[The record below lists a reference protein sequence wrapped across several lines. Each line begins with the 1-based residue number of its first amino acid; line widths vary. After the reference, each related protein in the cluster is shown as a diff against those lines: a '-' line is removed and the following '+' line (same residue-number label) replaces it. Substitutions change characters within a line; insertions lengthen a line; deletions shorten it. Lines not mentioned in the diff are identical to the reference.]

1 MTLDL
6 KGKVAVITGSNRGL
20 GRAVAIELAKQ
31 GATVVIN
38 YRNNKREAE
47 ETLKQIRAQSPKPN
61 PQSPLL
67 IKADVTKEKE
77 VQKMFSEV
85 LKKFGRIDILMN
97 NVGNFCFCKFSELSN
112 ADFKDVIESNI
123 YGTLFCSRAALEI
136 MRKQKS
142 GNIINVGCASCDRI
156 TIREKTTPYYLAK
169 TGVYMLTKV
178 MAMEEAKNGI
188 RINMVSPGILETSI
202 TKEKVPMGRDAT
214 FQDIINAILFLL
226 DEKSSYLNGAN
237 IEVAG
242 GWVPGSK

>member
-20 GRAVAIELAKQ
+20 GRAVAIELAKR
-31 GATVVIN
+31 GATIVLN
-38 YRNNKREAE
+38 YRKNKVGAE
-47 ETLKQIRAQSPKPN
+47 KVLAEVKKYSPK
-61 PQSPLL
+61 SIL
-67 IKADVTKEKE
+67 IEADVTNEKQ

-226 DEKSSYLNGAN
+226 DKKSNYLNGAN

>member
-1 MTLDL
+1 MTSYL
-6 KGKVAVITGSNRGL
+6 KGKIALITGSNRGL
-20 GRAVAIELAKQ
+20 GGAVALEMAKH
-31 GATVVIN
+31 GSIIILN
-38 YRNNKREAE
+38 YRKNKTEAE
-47 ETLKQIRAQSPKPN
+47 KVLAEVKKYSPK
-61 PQSPLL
+61 SIL
-67 IKADVTKEKE
+67 IKADVTNENQVE
-77 VQKMFSEV
+77 TMFSDI
-85 LKKFGRIDILMN
+85 LKKFHRIDILMN

-169 TGVYMLTKV
+169 TGIYMLTKV
-178 MAMEEAKNGI
+178 MAMEEATNNI
-188 RINMVSPGILETSI
+188 RINMISPGILETSI
-202 TKEKVPMGRDAT
+202 TKEKVPAGRDAT
-214 FQDIINAILFLL
+214 FQDIINVILFLL

-242 GWVPGSK
+242 GWVPGSH